1 MENMQVKILPMEE
14 FKAITEDGKLT
25 ISGYANT
32 KNKPDRYGD
41 KPTVF
46 SDLRDYVYD
55 LKEFKKN
62 PVMLMNHEN
71 KIEKIA
77 GSYSQVKEDEKGL
90 FVKGVFSDSDLP
102 EIKHA
107 RKVYSEGH
115 AKALS
120 IAGRFHFEDK
130 DNADNLT
137 LAEIYEI
144 SLVAIPADPDAMVS
158 AEKKCLENLQKR
170 GMVKHDF
177 TENNDTNSGFE
188 FKAHKIETVKENLTV
203 ENKTV
208 PPYQNFPLSIREKT
222 WSASEAASRVRQFT
236 DSVDEPS
243 SDYKK
248 AFFYYDPEMND
259 KFGGYKLP
267 YVDIVDGKMVAVFR
281 ALAAV
286 AGRLNQTQI
295 PQSDKDKIVSQ
306 VNKYYAKARE
316 QYNDP
321 NIISPFEREM
331 TPQNFKELNIILKD
345 KFDLG
350 RKKREAIIACVKE
363 ALLNDDAFCNKF
375 LDKKYPNL
383 ISNMEKIKQVLQKI
397 G

>member
-1 MENMQVKILPMEE
+1 MENMQVKVLPMTD
-14 FKAITEDGKLT
+14 FKAISENGKLT

-32 KNKPDRYGD
+32 KGKPDRYGD
-41 KPTVF
+41 IPTVF
-46 SDLRDYVYD
+46 SELRDYVYE

-62 PVMLMNHEN
+62 PVMLLNHNN
-71 KIEKIA
+71 KVESIA
-77 GSYSQVKEDEKGL
+77 GSYSQVNEDEKGL
-90 FVKGVFSDSDLP
+90 FVKAIFSDSELP

-107 RKVYSEGH
+107 RQVYGEGH

-120 IAGRFHFEDK
+120 IAGKFHYEDK
-130 DNADNLT
+130 DNSDNLT
-137 LAEIYEI
+137 LAEIFEI
-144 SLVAIPADPDAMVS
+144 SLVAVPADPNAMVS

-170 GMVKHDF
+170 GMVKE
-177 TENNDTNSGFE
+177 TE
-188 FKAHKIETVKENLTV
+188 KKEVLKT

-208 PPYQNFPLSIREKT
+208 PSYQNHPLSSRDKN
-222 WSASEAASRVRQFT
+222 WSASDAASRVRQFT

-243 SDYKK
+243 AEYKK
-248 AFFYYDPEMND
+248 AFFYFDPEMGD
-259 KFGGYKLP
+259 KFSEYKLP
-267 YVDIVDGKMVAVFR
+267 YVDIVDGKMVVVFR

-316 QYNDP
+316 QYDDP

-331 TPQNFKELNIILKD
+331 SPENYKELNIILKD

-350 RKKREAIIACVKE
+350 RKKREAIVACVKK
-363 ALLNDDAFCNKF
+363 ALLNDDTFAKEF
-375 LDKKYPNL
+375 LNQKYPNL
-383 ISNMEKIKQVLQKI
+383 IEDINEVKRVLEKI

>member
-1 MENMQVKILPMEE
+1 MQNMQFKILPMTD
-14 FKAITEDGKLT
+14 FKASDDDGKLT

-32 KNKPDRYGD
+32 KGKADRYGD
-41 KPTVF
+41 IPTVLK
-46 SDLRDYVYD
+46 DKRDYVYD

-62 PVMLMNHEN
+62 PVMILNHNN
-71 KIEKIA
+71 KVESIA
-77 GSYSQVKEDEKGL
+77 GSYSEVKEDEKGL
-90 FVKGVFSDSDLP
+90 FVKGVFSDSDYP
-102 EIKHA
+102 IVKHA
-107 RKVYSEGH
+107 KQVYGEGH

-120 IAGRFHFEDK
+120 IAGKFLFEDEK
-130 DNADNLT
+130 KPNNLT
-137 LAEIYEI
+137 LAQIYEI
-144 SLVAIPADPDAMVS
+144 SLVAVPADPNAMVS

-170 GMVKHDF
+170 GMVK
-177 TENNDTNSGFE
+177 
-188 FKAHKIETVKENLTV
+188 
-203 ENKTV
+203 ENKVEIVESKKV
-208 PPYQNFPLSIREKT
+208 PAYQNFSLSDRDRS

-248 AFFYYDPEMND
+248 AFFYYDPEMSD

-281 ALAAV
+281 ALSAV

-295 PQSDKDKIVSQ
+295 PASDKDKIISQ
-306 VNKYYAKARE
+306 VNRYYAKARE
-316 QYNDP
+316 QYDDP

-350 RKKREAIIACVKE
+350 RKKREAIIACVKK
-363 ALLNDDAFCNKF
+363 ALLNDDTFCKDF

-383 ISNMEKIKQVLQKI
+383 VENIKRIKEVLEKI

>member
-1 MENMQVKILPMEE
+1 MLNLDRKTWTLQD
-14 FKAITEDGKLT
+14 FKASNEDGKLT

-32 KNKPDRYGD
+32 KNNEDRIGD
-41 KPTVF
+41 IPTVLN
-46 SDLRDYVYD
+46 SKRNYVYD

-62 PVMLMNHEN
+62 PVMLLNHNN
-71 KIEKIA
+71 KIESIA
-77 GSYSQVKEDEKGL
+77 GSYSEVREDEKGL
-90 FVKGVFSDSDLP
+90 FVKGVFSDSDLA
-102 EIKHA
+102 EVKHA
-107 RKVYSEGH
+107 RQVYGEGH

-120 IAGRFHFEDK
+120 IAGKFLYEDEK
-130 DNADNLT
+130 KPNKLT
-137 LAEIYEI
+137 LAQIYEI
-144 SLVAIPADPDAMVS
+144 SLVAVPADPNAMVS

-170 GMVKHDF
+170 GMVSEKLSSDL
-177 TENNDTNSGFE
+177 
-188 FKAHKIETVKENLTV
+188 VKKLDADWSEGSL
-203 ENKTV
+203 EDKTV
-208 PPYQNFPLSIREKT
+208 PSYQNFKLSDRDRA

-243 SDYKK
+243 ANYKK
-248 AFFYYDPEMND
+248 AFFYFDPEISD

-267 YVDIVDGKMVAVFR
+267 YVDIVGGKMVAVFR

-295 PQSDKDKIVSQ
+295 PASDKDKIVSQ
-306 VNKYYAKARE
+306 VNRYYAKARE

-350 RKKREAIIACVKE
+350 RKKREAVIACVKE
-363 ALLNDDAFCNKF
+363 ALLNDDAFCSKF
-375 LDKKYPNL
+375 LDRKYPNL
-383 ISNMEKIKQVLQKI
+383 VDDMEKIKQVLKKI